1 MSVEW
6 YYVEGEQRIGPVSQ
20 SKISELIEAGNLN
33 EENFVWKK
41 GFDNWKKLKDVSDF
55 KKINEDVPEESPTI
69 VKSSE
74 KREVDWDIIK
84 DDEKVFLIKIGID
97 RGGDEVEYGPY
108 SINILK
114 RAAMEGR
121 INGKTLLFVSGM
133 ESWTFLSDLPIYR
146 KIFSTE
152 SEGLSNSERRKNT
165 RKPFVARMFFHN
177 DSIVYEGI
185 CRDIS
190 VGGLQVLVDG
200 FPGNIGD
207 EISLNVHPEN
217 TDYNFVASGK
227 VVRIL
232 EGEQGF
238 SLRFL
243 KLSNEAINAIEDYL
257 NKN

>member
-20 SKISELIEAGNLN
+20 SKISELIEEGNLT

-41 GFDNWKKLKDVSDF
+41 GFENWKKLKEVSDF
-55 KKINEDVPEESPTI
+55 KRNDDYPEELPTI

-74 KREVDWDIIK
+74 KRDVDWDVIK
-84 DDEKVFLIKIGID
+84 DDEKIFLIKIGID
-97 RGGDEVEYGPY
+97 RGGEEVEYGPY

-114 RAAMEGR
+114 RAAIEGR

-133 ESWTFLSDLPIYR
+133 DSWTFLSDLPIYN

-152 SEGLSNSERRKNT
+152 SETLSNSERRQNS

-177 DSIVYEGI
+177 ESVVYEGI

-232 EGEQGF
+232 EGDQGF
-238 SLRFL
+238 SLRFI
-243 KLSNEAINAIEDYL
+243 KLSDEAINAIEDYL
-257 NKN
+257 SKN

>member
-6 YYVEGEQRIGPVSQ
+6 YYVEGEQRIGPVPQ
-20 SKISELIEAGNLN
+20 SKISELIEEGNLT

-41 GFDNWKKLKDVSDF
+41 GFENWKKLKEVSDF
-55 KKINEDVPEESPTI
+55 KRNDDYPEELPTI

-74 KREVDWDIIK
+74 KRDVDWDVIK

-97 RGGDEVEYGPY
+97 RGGEEVEYGPY

-114 RAAMEGR
+114 RAAIEGR

-133 ESWTFLSDLPIYR
+133 DSWTFLSDLPIYN

-152 SEGLSNSERRKNT
+152 SETLSNSERRQNS

-177 DSIVYEGI
+177 ESVVYEGI

-200 FPGNIGD
+200 FPGDIGD

-232 EGEQGF
+232 EGDQGF
-238 SLRFL
+238 SLRFI
-243 KLSNEAINAIEDYL
+243 KLSDEAINAIEDYL
-257 NKN
+257 SKN

>member
-55 KKINEDVPEESPTI
+55 KKINDDVPEESPTI

-97 RGGDEVEYGPY
+97 RGGEEVEYGPY

-114 RAAMEGR
+114 
-121 INGKTLLFVSGM
+121 
-133 ESWTFLSDLPIYR
+133 
-146 KIFSTE
+146 
-152 SEGLSNSERRKNT
+152 
-165 RKPFVARMFFHN
+165 
-177 DSIVYEGI
+177 
-185 CRDIS
+185 
-190 VGGLQVLVDG
+190 
-200 FPGNIGD
+200 
-207 EISLNVHPEN
+207 
-217 TDYNFVASGK
+217 
-227 VVRIL
+227 
-232 EGEQGF
+232 
-238 SLRFL
+238 
-243 KLSNEAINAIEDYL
+243 NA
-257 NKN
+257 